1 MTIISQCTS
10 KSRKLPLHKLLL
22 QAARGQ
28 YHNNKEESRLSG
40 SSNNNNYTDNNNTD
54 TDIISSSVDDHSN
67 SSFNNV
73 KKGLP
78 CFPIHH
84 EHIRVIQTK
93 PQTVVDE
100 SSSSSTTITSSSS
113 SSSSSSCAPSNFH
126 QYLCTALKNAKHRVK
141 FATLYIGAGNGCMSL
156 VSSSNNI
163 IDENTHNDNHT
174 TSSLLLLHRRS
185 TTSPKEEELLSCLQQ
200 LAMKNNN
207 NHQSI
212 VKEEEEEENNI
223 EIKII
228 LDASRGLRPIKIVYE
243 EEDDDNKTQEG
254 TISNSDNNQ
263 RQSSIRTTTT
273 TSAHEVYCALFPQG
287 HDVRKETIIK
297 DSDHNNND
305 KKNRGISL
313 FNAFGNNNRFIS
325 SLPSPLNEVFG
336 VFHLKV
342 CRMILVIFSMLIIML
357 FIVMLSFLHLID
369 IVLYRFI
376 SLMMN

>member
-1 MTIISQCTS
+1 MTIISQCTRQ
-10 KSRKLPLHKLLL
+10 SRKLPLHKLLL

-28 YHNNKEESRLSG
+28 YIPNNKEESRLSG
-40 SSNNNNYTDNNNTD
+40 SSNNNNYTDNNNID
-54 TDIISSSVDDHSN
+54 TDIISSSGDDHSN

-84 EHIRVIQTK
+84 EHIRIIQTK

-100 SSSSSTTITSSSS
+100 SSSSSSSSS
-113 SSSSSSCAPSNFH
+113 TTATTTTSSSSSCAPSNFH
-126 QYLCTALKNAKHRVK
+126 QYLCTAIKNAKHRVK

-163 IDENTHNDNHT
+163 DENTHNDNHT
-174 TSSLLLLHRRS
+174 SLLLHRRS

-200 LAMKNNN
+200 LAMKNSNDD
-207 NHQSI
+207 QSI
-212 VKEEEEEENNI
+212 VKEENNI

-228 LDASRGLRPIKIVYE
+228 LDSSRGLRPITIVYE
-243 EEDDDNKTQEG
+243 EEEEEDYDDKLKEG
-254 TISNSDNNQ
+254 NTSKSDNNQ
-263 RQSSIRTTTT
+263 RQSSIRTTT

-287 HDVRKETIIK
+287 HNVRKETILK
-297 DSDHNNND
+297 DYDDNNNY
-305 KKNRGISL
+305 KKKRGISL
-313 FNAFGNNNRFIS
+313 FNAFGNKSRFIS

-342 CRMILVIFSMLIIML
+342 CRINFVIFFMLYNIIIINWYA
-357 FIVMLSFLHLID
+357 F
-369 IVLYRFI
+369 VLASYRHC
-376 SLMMN
+376 SL